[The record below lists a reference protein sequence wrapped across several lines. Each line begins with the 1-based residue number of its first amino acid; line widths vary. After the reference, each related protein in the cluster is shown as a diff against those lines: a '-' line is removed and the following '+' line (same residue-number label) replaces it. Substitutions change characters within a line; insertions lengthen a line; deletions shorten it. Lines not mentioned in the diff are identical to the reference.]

1 MGVSEMKFAFRS
13 AAALAAL
20 VALGG
25 CSLFESKKELPPC
38 PRVSVLSEASKLTQF
53 RTGQGRDITD
63 VELQAEFTG
72 YHGSCKFDYE
82 KQIMTV
88 TMQVGIDAQRGPAA
102 KGRKADIAYFI
113 AIPAFSSTPKGKAI
127 MQVPLEF
134 PENTDRVRYIDSEVE
149 ATFKVPKLD
158 DLAKYEVFLGL
169 QLTPEQLE
177 YNRTQKSP
185 M

>member
-1 MGVSEMKFAFRS
+1 MKFAFRS